1 MKFKQLSKI
10 IIILFLIV
18 IEDSMIHC
26 YAENDIIE
34 ENFQSVSLTIELKG
48 EFSREGN
55 ININLLQNYSKRNI
69 TAIGDVSFTYPEKKD
84 VVTDSI
90 RLEVMGTIQFHGD
103 LHTKYEKKDD
113 IFTIKFYVNN
123 ITITKAGVCYYIL
136 SYQIT
141 DAITFKTYLVDDVI
155 DENKKQ
161 KCVEYPLILN
171 ADDVSYI
178 VKIKKT
184 STFGLRQ
191 VNMEIIE
198 PTPQNIIEDNKFL
211 IFIWR
216 KPMQFLDTGE
226 AYFRPAIIFTYDWNA
241 SGIFT
246 WTLGVLLAF
255 AIENVFGKKIGN
267 IFRSTR
273 KLVRISYRKL
283 RARLGLI

>member
-1 MKFKQLSKI
+1 MKFRQFRKI
-10 IIILFLIV
+10 MIILFLIV
-18 IEDSMIHC
+18 IEDGMIHC
-26 YAENDIIE
+26 YAENDMIE

-55 ININLLQNYSKRNI
+55 INISLLQNYSKRNI
-69 TAIGDVSFTYPEKKD
+69 TAIGDVSFTYPEKKE
-84 VVTDSI
+84 VITDSI
-90 RLEVMGTIQFHGD
+90 RLEVMGTMQFHGD
-103 LHTKYEKKDD
+103 LNTKYERKDD
-113 IFTIKFYVNN
+113 ILSINFYVNN
-123 ITITKAGVCYYIL
+123 LTISKAGVCYYIL
-136 SYQIT
+136 SYQIK
-141 DAITFKTYLVDDVI
+141 DAITIKTYLVDDVTY
-155 DENKKQ
+155 ENRKQ

-191 VNMEIIE
+191 ASIEIIE
-198 PTPQNIIEDNKFL
+198 PTPQDIIDDNKFL

-255 AIENVFGKKIGN
+255 AIENVFGNKIGN
-267 IFRSTR
+267 IFRNTR
-273 KLVRISYRKL
+273 NLARISYRKL
-283 RARLGLI
+283 RARLRSI